1 MHQDRVE
8 TLKALKHQL
17 IQTFRTK
24 THISWVP
31 ILTEFLWATDHL
43 LGHKIQ
49 PVLKIIIQIG
59 AMCHIQITC
68 LTLRTRI
75 KTITTLNN
83 NSSKILTL
91 RMEVIRS
98 NKCNNNQLSKEGRI
112 SLRGRDSLITKLTT
126 QWIIKTKLTT
136 KRMGHHHLRITGMA
150 RQSKITC
157 LSKKFKT
164 RD

>member
-1 MHQDRVE
+1 ME

-24 THISWVP
+24 THISWVAT
-31 ILTEFLWATDHL
+31 LMEFPWATDHHL
-43 LGHKIQ
+43 EHKTQ
-49 PVLKIIIQIG
+49 PVLKIIILTG

-83 NSSKILTL
+83 NSSKILT
-91 RMEVIRS
+91 RIKPTEVIHS
-98 NKCNNNQLSKEGRI
+98 SKCNNNQLSKEGRI

-126 QWIIKTKLTT
+126 QWTIKTKLTT
-136 KRMGHHHLRITGMA
+136 KRMEHHHRRITGMA
-150 RQSKITC
+150 RQSKITF

>member
-1 MHQDRVE
+1 ME
-8 TLKALKHQL
+8 
-17 IQTFRTK
+17 FP
-24 THISWVP
+24 WV
-31 ILTEFLWATDHL
+31 TDHL
-43 LGHKIQ
+43 LEHKIQ
-49 PVLKIIIQIG
+49 PVLKIIILTG

-83 NSSKILTL
+83 NSSKIQTP
-91 RMEVIRS
+91 RIKPMEVIHS
-98 NKCNNNQLSKEGRI
+98 SKCNNNQLSKEGRI

-136 KRMGHHHLRITGMA
+136 KRMEHHHLRIIGMA
-150 RQSKITC
+150 RQSKITY